1 MSYIVIVFIVF
12 WDSLLTWDLHRFILT
27 GVPQLVAAA
36 RAQQGQKQQELQK
49 HGTWRGDVDNGASG

>member
-12 WDSLLTWDLHRFILT
+12 WDLHRFILT